1 MACHALAPCHCSR
14 TSSVRLG
21 HILRDD
27 KGHDADRID
36 GPSSWRL
43 AMAAEGNMSLPPRPP
58 ANRLLPRRSQTRADS
73 DLARSG
79 NNDGRSVS
87 EAATTNAITGGDLL
101 LVHCGLC
108 LFFTSTTRNSTGSF
122 VHGLQAVAAKSSSPQ
137 VIMIA
142 HTRLGDAYAEADVS
156 VVYGGPPERPY
167 HDVSF
172 SVLLIIELTSV
183 SPTGTQTYRYAR
195 RSYPYPLTSWLAAD
209 EPSARSSAGCSPP
222 ARQTSVCAMPDQGS
236 RTRCSGSLPW
246 RPLQLEPPAARWMLQ
261 RAWKRAANAGL
272 QSPFIEVLV
281 DDDELFPTRWVI
293 SANAM
298 QLLVS
303 FQRTKGG
310 QTT

>member
-1 MACHALAPCHCSR
+1 MRWWMGIHCEAAYRNLSGRGQSLCARWTCSGKGLKVTMPIGLMVLHLGGWRWQQKVTCPCHLVLLLIVFCR
-14 TSSVRLG
+14 
-21 HILRDD
+21 
-27 KGHDADRID
+27 
-36 GPSSWRL
+36 
-43 AMAAEGNMSLPPRPP
+43 AALSNLQAKAKKTVTG
-58 ANRLLPRRSQTRADS
+58 TRADS

-108 LFFTSTTRNSTGSF
+108 LRAAGRE
-122 VHGLQAVAAKSSSPQ
+122 VDAAKGMETGGKRRS
-137 VIMIA
+137 V
-142 HTRLGDAYAEADVS
+142 EADGVGLPIATEMLIS
-156 VVYGGPPERPY
+156 VERLFTAL
-167 HDVSF
+167 F
-172 SVLLIIELTSV
+172 S
-183 SPTGTQTYRYAR
+183 
-195 RSYPYPLTSWLAAD
+195 
-209 EPSARSSAGCSPP
+209 
-222 ARQTSVCAMPDQGS
+222 
-236 RTRCSGSLPW
+236 
-246 RPLQLEPPAARWMLQ
+246 
-261 RAWKRAANAGL
+261 L